1 MNCPPRIGEEIC
13 ALYESSFLKAL
24 ETLNMAEKTSAVSL
38 ITGDAVKSIGKYIV
52 QKKNVGGNF
61 IVFLVKVFLL
71 ILLFPVIFCDSMLLV
86 SNMLLI
92 FFHRMNKMNK
102 ILMNKKTI
110 QCLLIINIQ

>member
-13 ALYESSFLKAL
+13 TLYESTFLKAL
-24 ETLNMAEKTSAVSL
+24 ETLNMSEKTSAVSL

-52 QKKNVGGNF
+52 QKNVGANF

-92 FFHRMNKMNK
+92 FFHRN
-102 ILMNKKTI
+102 
-110 QCLLIINIQ
+110 